1 MFLWGLIKPNLSI
14 RGGGQE
20 DGWEQCWWIIVIL
33 STELSPQVRCQQQ
46 QQPSTKLLVA
56 TTPTS
61 STTLRAL
68 PTVFIWSGCWY
79 QSQLAIKDIKPSP
92 AEFLLWESSYLLWK
106 MIKISVAYF
115 VSKHEEFKNEAK
127 SNVSFMFYRYI
138 PHFLT
143 LIAWKVSERKTFPH
157 DRSGGETGRLPF
169 LFCAGVLW
177 EVWREEV
184 RDTVVQVSDSP
195 CSSLFS
201 WYFSGPN
208 LRPVNW
214 NRSHRQVII

>member
-1 MFLWGLIKPNLSI
+1 M
-14 RGGGQE
+14 
-20 DGWEQCWWIIVIL
+20 IL
-33 STELSPQVRCQQQ
+33 STEHRPQVRCQQQ
-46 QQPSTKLLVA
+46 QQPTTKLLVA

-127 SNVSFMFYRYI
+127 SNMSFMFYRYI

-143 LIAWKVSERKTFPH
+143 LIAWKISARKRVSP
-157 DRSGGETGRLPF
+157 DRSGGEISLPF
-169 LFCAGVLW
+169 LFWAGVLW

-184 RDTVVQVSDSP
+184 RETVVQVSDSP
-195 CSSLFS
+195 CNSLFS
-201 WYFSGPN
+201 RYFSGPN

-214 NRSHRQVII
+214 KQNIRSTQLSSK